1 MNLTPEVPSLQNID
15 TVPILHLQKH
25 ANRDSE
31 SAKIDSLTQVL
42 SDDLTIK
49 ARHAQKFDINETVNR
64 SDKAVESIPHNDD
77 QKIEKLDCNLSSE
90 ITAKLRD
97 LNELEEKKK
106 ENIVHHTE
114 KLTQLED
121 LLCISDTNNDN
132 IKDNDDVF
140 RNAETL
146 VCMDIEKNDSIH
158 EKFGADDIAV
168 NEAEPQSLDSSNA
181 NKSQEHVYA
190 NAVITQ
196 IADSNDCL
204 LVNQSE
210 ANVHA
215 GCDVEMSDD
224 SSFRK
229 KLEAKKQLT
238 GINVADS
245 KLNSVKEEASN
256 HSSDNMHLAGMIDT
270 ISANQF
276 NMVNETSNVPIYNGL
291 SFSNYGENIKVVPAG
306 RGIVTPTTN
315 RTKCSQNCKD
325 NAQEA
330 DSNNQRLGKSFDDLI
345 FSLNLALSEVRRVGE
360 IADKLKQY
368 AIRSNE
374 RSSVVYDRIQN
385 VERNVNENVVAFQ
398 SQSRLFEEYLKNLEQ
413 LVQKGYNKMKTND
426 DEVLYAIE
434 ETKIRINKITS
445 KLDQRL
451 KDIKEIVLEHA
462 DEKEGRIEE
471 AILNIKLQLV
481 DYHKKVESSS
491 QVLCDINY
499 ELRENNNLLAL
510 IHKTL
515 KESSVANERAF
526 LEKRN
531 LFNDNITH
539 VFGYGMLAITIGVLL
554 IKLKFA

>member
-1 MNLTPEVPSLQNID
+1 
-15 TVPILHLQKH
+15 
-25 ANRDSE
+25 
-31 SAKIDSLTQVL
+31 
-42 SDDLTIK
+42 
-49 ARHAQKFDINETVNR
+49 
-64 SDKAVESIPHNDD
+64 
-77 QKIEKLDCNLSSE
+77 
-90 ITAKLRD
+90 
-97 LNELEEKKK
+97 
-106 ENIVHHTE
+106 
-114 KLTQLED
+114 
-121 LLCISDTNNDN
+121 
-132 IKDNDDVF
+132 
-140 RNAETL
+140 
-146 VCMDIEKNDSIH
+146 
-158 EKFGADDIAV
+158 
-168 NEAEPQSLDSSNA
+168 
-181 NKSQEHVYA
+181 
-190 NAVITQ
+190 
-196 IADSNDCL
+196 
-204 LVNQSE
+204 
-210 ANVHA
+210 
-215 GCDVEMSDD
+215 
-224 SSFRK
+224 
-229 KLEAKKQLT
+229 
-238 GINVADS
+238 
-245 KLNSVKEEASN
+245 
-256 HSSDNMHLAGMIDT
+256 MHLAGMIDT

-291 SFSNYGENIKVVPAG
+291 SFSNCGENIKVVPAG
-306 RGIVTPTTN
+306 RGIVTPTAN

-330 DSNNQRLGKSFDDLI
+330 DSNNQMLGKSFDDLI

-385 VERNVNENVVAFQ
+385 VERNVNENVVVFQ

-413 LVQKGYNKMKTND
+413 LVQKGYNNMKTND

-434 ETKIRINKITS
+434 VIKIRINKITS

-451 KDIKEIVLEHA
+451 KDIKDIVLEHA
-462 DEKEGRIEE
+462 DEKEGSMEE
-471 AILNIKLQLV
+471 AMLNIKLQLV
-481 DYHKKVESSS
+481 DYHKKFESSS

-499 ELRENNNLLAL
+499 ELRENNNLLTL